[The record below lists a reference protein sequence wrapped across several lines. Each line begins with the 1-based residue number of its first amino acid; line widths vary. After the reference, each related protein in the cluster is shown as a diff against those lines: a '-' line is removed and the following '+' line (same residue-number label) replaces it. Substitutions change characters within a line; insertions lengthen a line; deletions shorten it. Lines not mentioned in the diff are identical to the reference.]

1 MRPFRARFFNEFPNR
16 DTRLRGM
23 PSLLLRVPI
32 ALTALRALLAPVVVA
47 LALAW
52 PEPAAFGA
60 CLLAA
65 FASDVLDGV
74 VARRLGVATPGLR
87 RLDSIAD
94 SIFYAAAL
102 FAAWHLHPAA
112 IRDHAAALVALGVLE
127 AARYAFDLRKFGKEA
142 SYHMWS
148 SKLWGI
154 ALFAGFFALLVF
166 GEQRLFVA
174 AAIWIGI
181 VADLEG
187 LAISATLRTWRTD
200 VPTLWHAR
208 RRPR

>member
-1 MRPFRARFFNEFPNR
+1 MPTPTTNRAAWAP
-16 DTRLRGM
+16 L
-23 PSLLLRVPI
+23 
-32 ALTALRALLAPVVVA
+32 ALTGLRAALAPVMVL

-52 PEPAAFGA
+52 PEPSAFAACLVAAF
-60 CLLAA
+60 L
-65 FASDVLDGV
+65 SDVFDGV
-74 VARRLGVATPGLR
+74 IARRLGVATPGLR

-94 SIFYAAAL
+94 SIFYVGAL
-102 FAAWHLHPAA
+102 FAAWHLHPSA
-112 IRDHAAALVALGVLE
+112 ITGHAAALVALAGLE

-154 ALFAGFFALLVF
+154 ALFTGFVALLVA
-166 GEQRLFVA
+166 GEERWFVP

-187 LAISATLRTWRTD
+187 LAISLTLREWRND
-200 VPTLWHAR
+200 VPTILHAR
-208 RRPR
+208 RLRG